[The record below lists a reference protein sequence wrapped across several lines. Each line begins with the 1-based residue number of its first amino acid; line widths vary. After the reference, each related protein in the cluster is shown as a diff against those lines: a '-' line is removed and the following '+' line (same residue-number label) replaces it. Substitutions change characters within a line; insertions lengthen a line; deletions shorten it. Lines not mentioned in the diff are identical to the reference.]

1 MKNRK
6 ILVPLDASPVS
17 AQTVQRL
24 INLKQQLTFP
34 LTLLHV
40 LDLNMLSYR
49 GFAELSFS
57 EIEQRAREKAR
68 QFISSQQTLFA
79 AAGLTVATVVKE
91 GHICA
96 TICAVADSGEYD
108 LLVIGRTPTAEQRRQ
123 PFGLIANDIIH
134 QVKCPVL
141 IV

>member
-17 AQTVQRL
+17 AQTVQSL
-24 INLKQQLTFP
+24 INLKQQLIFP

-49 GFAELSFS
+49 GFAELSFT
-57 EIEQRAREKAR
+57 EIEQRAREKAQ

-79 AAGLTVATVVKE
+79 ASGLTVATVVKE
-91 GHICA
+91 GHICE

-108 LLVIGRTPTAEQRRQ
+108 LLVIGRAPAEEKRRQ
-123 PFGLIANDIIH
+123 PFGLIANEIIH